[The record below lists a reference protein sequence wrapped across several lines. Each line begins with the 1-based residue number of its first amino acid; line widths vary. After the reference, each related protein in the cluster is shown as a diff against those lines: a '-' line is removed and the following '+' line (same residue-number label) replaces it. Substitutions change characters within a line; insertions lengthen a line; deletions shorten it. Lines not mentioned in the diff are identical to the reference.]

1 MSYGKVKKSPEQ
13 SGERKRRMGMAKI
26 RVVMCPADR
35 APYVTYVSDTLENM
49 QRIVDGYI
57 ETYTITTDAV
67 IICNEEG
74 RLRDLPRCKS
84 LCFDSFCGDCFIAG
98 VKGEEFTDLSEDA
111 AAFWLKECKKKW
123 KENGGAIAESK

>member
-1 MSYGKVKKSPEQ
+1 
-13 SGERKRRMGMAKI
+13 MAKI

-35 APYVTYVSDTLENM
+35 APYVAYVSDTLENM
-49 QRIVDGYI
+49 QRIVGGYI

-84 LCFDSFCGDCFIAG
+84 LWLDSFCFCGDCFIAG

-111 AAFWLKECKKKW
+111 AAFWLRECKKKW
-123 KENGGAIAESK
+123 KENGGSNC

>member
-1 MSYGKVKKSPEQ
+1 
-13 SGERKRRMGMAKI
+13 MAQI

-35 APYVTYVSDTLENM
+35 APYVTNISNTLENF
-49 QRIVDGYI
+49 QQIVGGYI
-57 ETYTITTDAV
+57 EAVPFAAHTV

-98 VKGEEFTDLSEDA
+98 TSGEGFTDLSEDA

-123 KENGGAIAESK
+123 KENGGSNC